1 MDISSRFSEVDLS
14 SGSTSYFSKPETEL
28 DPRLFV
34 GTTLRPWVR
43 NGIKRILFEHLGVRY
58 TSPDRWISVWLAG
71 SGVSYQWSA
80 SRDPGDLD
88 CLVGVNYPV
97 FRQYNQEYVGL
108 SDEEISRMMN
118 EGFHESLMPKT
129 KNWEGYELTY
139 YVNPQS
145 DIRDINPY
153 AAYDLISDSW
163 TVFPDK
169 SPELPYSRTWEQK
182 VKKDYDTAIELVG
195 RYTQA
200 LADVRA
206 SASNP
211 AYRINAEKRL
221 ETVVD
226 QAVAFYEDI
235 HAGRKI
241 AFSQIGA
248 GYSDFNNYRWQAG
261 KKSGAVHALKA
272 IKDYKDLNDQEKQ
285 LDTYGIELPDSET
298 LIRRAATNKK
308 P

>member
-1 MDISSRFSEVDLS
+1 MDISNRFSEVDVS
-14 SGSTSYFSKPETEL
+14 PSSTSYFSKPETEL
-28 DPRLFV
+28 DPRLFI

-43 NGIKRILFEHLGVRY
+43 NGIKRLLFEHLGIRY
-58 TSPDRWISVWLAG
+58 TNPDRWISMWLAG

-88 CLVGVNYPV
+88 CLIGINYPV

-108 SDEEISRMMN
+108 SNEEIAKMLN
-118 EGFHESLMPKT
+118 ESFYESLMPKT
-129 KNWEGYELTY
+129 KSWEGYELTY

-153 AAYDLISDSW
+153 AAYDLMSDSW

-169 SPELPYSRTWEQK
+169 SPELPYSRSWEQRA
-182 VKKDYDTAIELVG
+182 KKDYDTAIELIS

-200 LADVRA
+200 LSEVR
-206 SASNP
+206 SNASNT

-221 ETVVD
+221 QTIVD

-235 HAGRKI
+235 HAGRKV
-241 AFSQIGA
+241 AFSKIGG

-261 KKSGAVHALKA
+261 KRSGAVHALKA
-272 IKDYKDLNDQEKQ
+272 IKEYKDLNEEEKQ
-285 LDTYGIELPDSET
+285 LDTYGIELPDADT
-298 LIRRAATNKK
+298 LIRRAATNKR

>member
-1 MDISSRFSEVDLS
+1 MDISNRFSEVDVS
-14 SGSTSYFSKPETEL
+14 PSSTSYFSKPETEL
-28 DPRLFV
+28 DPRLFI

-43 NGIKRILFEHLGVRY
+43 NGIKRLLFEHLGIRY
-58 TSPDRWISVWLAG
+58 TNPDRWISMWLAG

-88 CLVGVNYPV
+88 CLIGINYPV

-108 SDEEISRMMN
+108 SNEEIAKMLN
-118 EGFHESLMPKT
+118 ESFYESLMPKT
-129 KNWEGYELTY
+129 KSWEGYELTY

-153 AAYDLISDSW
+153 AAYDLMSDSW

-169 SPELPYSRTWEQK
+169 NPELPYSRSWEQRA
-182 VKKDYDTAIELVG
+182 KKDYDTAIELVS

-200 LADVRA
+200 LSEVR
-206 SASNP
+206 SNASNT

-221 ETVVD
+221 QTIVD

-235 HAGRKI
+235 HAGRKV
-241 AFSQIGA
+241 AFSKIGA

-261 KKSGAVHALKA
+261 KRSGAVHALKA
-272 IKDYKDLNDQEKQ
+272 IKEYKDLNEEEKQ
-285 LDTYGIELPDSET
+285 LDTYGIELPDADT
-298 LIRRAATNKK
+298 LIRRAATNKR

>member
-1 MDISSRFSEVDLS
+1 MDISNRFSEVDVS
-14 SGSTSYFSKPETEL
+14 PSSTSYFSKPETEL
-28 DPRLFV
+28 DPRLFI

-43 NGIKRILFEHLGVRY
+43 NGIKRLLFEHLGIRY
-58 TSPDRWISVWLAG
+58 TNPDRWVSMWLAG

-88 CLVGVNYPV
+88 CLIGINYPV

-108 SDEEISRMMN
+108 SNEEIAKMFN
-118 EGFHESLMPKT
+118 ESFYESLMPKT
-129 KNWEGYELTY
+129 KSWEGYELTY

-153 AAYDLISDSW
+153 AAYDLMSDSW

-169 SPELPYSRTWEQK
+169 NPELPYSRSWEQRS
-182 VKKDYDTAIELVG
+182 KKDYDTAIELVS

-200 LADVRA
+200 LSEVR
-206 SASNP
+206 SNASNT

-221 ETVVD
+221 QTIVD

-235 HAGRKI
+235 HAGRKV
-241 AFSQIGA
+241 AFSKIGG

-261 KKSGAVHALKA
+261 KRSGAVHALKA
-272 IKDYKDLNDQEKQ
+272 IKEYKDLNEEEKQ
-285 LDTYGIELPDSET
+285 LDTYGIELPDADT

>member
-1 MDISSRFSEVDLS
+1 MDISNRFSEVDVS
-14 SGSTSYFSKPETEL
+14 PSSTSYFSKPETEL
-28 DPRLFV
+28 DPRLFI

-43 NGIKRILFEHLGVRY
+43 NGIKRLLFEHLGIRY
-58 TSPDRWISVWLAG
+58 TNPDRWVSMWLAG

-88 CLVGVNYPV
+88 CLIGINYPV

-108 SDEEISRMMN
+108 SNEEIAKMLN
-118 EGFHESLMPKT
+118 EGFYESLMPKT
-129 KNWEGYELTY
+129 KSWEGYELTY

-153 AAYDLISDSW
+153 AAYDLMSDSW

-169 SPELPYSRTWEQK
+169 SPDLPYSRSWEQRA
-182 VKKDYDTAIELVG
+182 KKDYDTAIELVS

-200 LADVRA
+200 LSEVR
-206 SASNP
+206 SNASNT

-221 ETVVD
+221 QTIVD

-235 HAGRKI
+235 HAGRKV
-241 AFSQIGA
+241 AFSKIGG

-261 KKSGAVHALKA
+261 KRSGAVHALKA
-272 IKDYKDLNDQEKQ
+272 IKEYKDLNEEEKQ
-285 LDTYGIELPDSET
+285 LDTYGIELPDADT
-298 LIRRAATNKK
+298 LIRRAATNKR

>member
-14 SGSTSYFSKPETEL
+14 PSSTSYFSKPETEL
-28 DPRLFV
+28 DSRLFV

-43 NGIKRILFEHLGVRY
+43 NGIRRLLFEHLVVRY
-58 TSPDRWISVWLAG
+58 TSPERWVSMWLAG

-88 CLVGVNYPV
+88 CLVGINYPV

-108 SDEEISRMMN
+108 SDEEIAKMLN
-118 EGFHESLMPKT
+118 EGFYDSLMPKT

-145 DIRDINPY
+145 DIKDINPY

-169 SPELPYSRTWEQK
+169 SPELPYSRSWEQRA
-182 VKKDYDTAIELVG
+182 KKDYDTALELVS

-200 LADVRA
+200 LSDVRS

-211 AYRINAEKRL
+211 AYRINAEKKL
-221 ETVVD
+221 QTVVD

-235 HAGRKI
+235 HAGRKV
-241 AFSQIGA
+241 AFSKIGG

-261 KKSGAVHALKA
+261 KRSGAVHALKA
-272 IKDYKDLNDQEKQ
+272 IKEYKDLNEEEKQ
-285 LDTYGIELPDSET
+285 LDTYGIELPDTET